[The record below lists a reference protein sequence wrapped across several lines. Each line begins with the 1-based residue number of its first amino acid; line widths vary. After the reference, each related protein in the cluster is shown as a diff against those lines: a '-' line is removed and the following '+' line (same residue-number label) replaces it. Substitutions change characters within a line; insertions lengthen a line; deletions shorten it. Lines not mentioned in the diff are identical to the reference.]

1 MKVSSEQ
8 VVDLLR
14 AAGETTR
21 LRVLALLAA
30 EELSVLEL
38 CRILDQSQPRVS
50 RHLKLLADAGLVE
63 RFPDGAW
70 VFYRLALKSPGRGVI
85 DQVLALIDPEDP
97 VSRADAEK
105 LALARAERTAGA
117 QAYFARNAAR
127 WNEIRSLYVDE
138 AEVEAAILQAAG
150 SGPFDEMVDL
160 GAGAGR
166 MLTLLGP
173 RAGAALGLDLS
184 QQMLNI
190 ARGEVA
196 KAGLVRCELRH
207 GDIFATG
214 LPSGCADLVTVHQV
228 LHYLGDPAAAVAE
241 AGRLVTDGGLLLI
254 ADFAPHDHEFLREN
268 HQHRR
273 LGFADAEIAPW
284 IEAAGLVL
292 DANIA
297 LPPTTTDGLT
307 VKIWTARR
315 PAVRNAA
322 DNAAKNAA
330 KNAERS
336 AA

>member
-1 MKVSSEQ
+1 MSLMKVSSEQ

-14 AAGETTR
+14 AAGESTR
-21 LRVLALLAA
+21 LRVLALLAT

-50 RHLKLLADAGLVE
+50 RHLKLLAEAGLVE

-70 VFYRLALKSPGRGVI
+70 VFYRLALKSPGLGLI
-85 DQVLALIDPEDP
+85 AQALDLIDPKDELA
-97 VSRADAEK
+97 RADTEK
-105 LALARAERTAGA
+105 LSLVRAERTAGA

-150 SGPFDEMVDL
+150 EGPFDEMVDL

-166 MLTLLGP
+166 MLTLLGR
-173 RAGAALGLDLS
+173 RASAALGLDLS

-190 ARGEVA
+190 ARDEVA
-196 KAGLVRCELRH
+196 KAGLAQCELRH

-214 LPSGCADLVTVHQV
+214 LPGGCADLVTVHQV
-228 LHYLGDPAAAVAE
+228 LHYLGDPATALAE
-241 AGRLVTDGGLLLI
+241 AARLVADGGLLLI
-254 ADFAPHDHEFLREN
+254 ADFAPHDHEFLREA

-273 LGFADAEIAPW
+273 LGFADAEISAW

-292 DANIA
+292 ESNLA
-297 LPPTTTDGLT
+297 LPPASAEGLT

-315 PAVRNAA
+315 PGGRAVIPS
-322 DNAAKNAA
+322 
-330 KNAERS
+330 AERS

>member
-1 MKVSSEQ
+1 MKVSSEH

-14 AAGETTR
+14 AAGEATR
-21 LRVLALLAA
+21 LRVLALLAV

-50 RHLKLLADAGLVE
+50 RHLKLLGEAELVE

-70 VFYRLALKSPGRGVI
+70 VFYRLAMKSPGRVVVQRAL
-85 DQVLALIDPEDP
+85 DLIDPQDP
-97 VSRADAEK
+97 IVRADAER
-105 LALARAERTAGA
+105 LTLVRAERAAGA

-150 SGPFDEMVDL
+150 EGPFDEMVDL

-166 MLTLLGP
+166 MLTLLG
-173 RAGAALGLDLS
+173 RRVSAAVGLDLS

-190 ARGEVA
+190 ARDEVA
-196 KAGLVRCELRH
+196 KAGLVQCELRH

-228 LHYLGDPAAAVAE
+228 LHYLGDPAAAVTE
-241 AGRLVTDGGLLLI
+241 AARLVADGGVLLI

-273 LGFADAEIAPW
+273 LGFADAEIIAW

-297 LPPTTTDGLT
+297 LPSHSDDGLT

-315 PAVRNAA
+315 PAAR
-322 DNAAKNAA
+322 NAA